1 MKGRILSFLRS
12 TSEIVSGESLRA
24 QLGISRVAIWKH
36 IRKLQEL
43 DYQIEATSKGYRL
56 HKSPDALYPWEFGT
70 REPQIH
76 YFDEIPSTM
85 DSARDLARKGCP
97 HMTIVIAGRQVK
109 GRGRLQRTWHSSAG
123 GLYFTVVLR
132 PQIPPAFSP
141 RLNLAAS
148 LYLAQTL
155 QYLHGI
161 EARVKWPNDVLVEGH
176 KISGMLAEM
185 DAETDRVVF
194 VNIGIGLNVNNDPAT
209 DLPQAVS
216 VKQLLGHAVERK
228 AILEDFLQRLEKGLQ
243 TEDLDSALSEWKKIS
258 VTLNRPVRVVTH
270 RSVIQ
275 GTAVD
280 VDDNGALILQDD
292 NGTIQKIFH
301 GDCFAR

>member
-1 MKGRILSFLRS
+1 
-12 TSEIVSGESLRA
+12 
-24 QLGISRVAIWKH
+24 
-36 IRKLQEL
+36 
-43 DYQIEATSKGYRL
+43 
-56 HKSPDALYPWEFGT
+56 
-70 REPQIH
+70 
-76 YFDEIPSTM
+76 
-85 DSARDLARKGCP
+85 
-97 HMTIVIAGRQVK
+97 MTIVIAGRQVK